1 MDDRLAKLIEN
12 YKEDEKLKISKINE
26 IKNNKDF
33 YELLKVNNFNDELIF
48 KFHGTIY
55 ASYMEFL
62 KFKNNQSDHYYLLS
76 YEDGFINKKIIFNEK
91 IKKLVEKESI
101 HQKFIYSDML
111 KVFFESDFKQIYY
124 SNIRAKLY
132 LYFLELKN
140 NHKGIYLFGE
150 TGMGK
155 THILSFF
162 AKDLVMKDNEVA
174 YITIPFMQN
183 HFMNLSIEEK
193 NKLLKNLQTVQ
204 YLFIDDIG
212 SEYVN
217 DYFIDSFLFPLI
229 FYRSDNKLISFYS
242 SNRSV
247 KQLEDYYKLSLKKSD
262 NSKITRI
269 IRRIKDSTIELEID
283 KYTDTFLDTYLK
295 E

>member
-1 MDDRLAKLIEN
+1 
-12 YKEDEKLKISKINE
+12 
-26 IKNNKDF
+26 
-33 YELLKVNNFNDELIF
+33 
-48 KFHGTIY
+48 
-55 ASYMEFL
+55 
-62 KFKNNQSDHYYLLS
+62 
-76 YEDGFINKKIIFNEK
+76 
-91 IKKLVEKESI
+91 
-101 HQKFIYSDML
+101 
-111 KVFFESDFKQIYY
+111 
-124 SNIRAKLY
+124 
-132 LYFLELKN
+132 
-140 NHKGIYLFGE
+140 
-150 TGMGK
+150 
-155 THILSFF
+155 
-162 AKDLVMKDNEVA
+162 MKANEVA
-174 YITIPFMQN
+174 YITIPFIQN

-242 SNRSV
+242 SNRSI

-269 IRRIKDSTIELEID
+269 IRRIKDSTMELEID